1 MLVRP
6 KQSGILRLT
15 LIASWDGQSHRWSIL
30 FAVSDRPVQPDPNAP
45 VAVEQDRWTLR
56 DLLTYL
62 ARQMQTAFLVPEET
76 LEQIVVIPTGQRTG
90 REILGA
96 VEKWLGRRWQ
106 QVGAAFALT
115 TSKGEE

>member
-1 MLVRP
+1 
-6 KQSGILRLT
+6 
-15 LIASWDGQSHRWSIL
+15 
-30 FAVSDRPVQPDPNAP
+30 
-45 VAVEQDRWTLR
+45 
-56 DLLTYL
+56 
-62 ARQMQTAFLVPEET
+62 MQTAFLVPEET
-76 LEQIVVIPTGQRTG
+76 LEQIVLIPTGQRTG